1 MTTGILLVNLG
12 TPDAPTVAAV
22 RRYLAP
28 FLMDRYV
35 IDVPTWVRALLVYGI
50 ILPLRPRRS
59 AHAYQRVWTDE
70 GSPLLVNSQR
80 LMAAL
85 APRFPGVPM
94 ALGMRYG
101 NPSIAQGIRQL
112 QASGCDRLM
121 VCPLYPH
128 YAMSTI
134 TTVGVAVHQAV
145 RTIGFAGTF
154 HIMPPFY
161 HHPLYVDALARSI
174 TPYIPS
180 LDYLLFSYH
189 GIPVRHLKKTDPTH
203 AHCQRVPDCCHHA
216 SPAHATCYRHQ
227 CVTTTLETV
236 KRLGLSPSQ
245 YGLSFQSRLGKDK
258 WLEPYTD
265 ATVEQLGQ
273 SGLKRLGV
281 VCPAFLSDCLETL
294 EEIGMEAQ
302 AAFKAMGGETF
313 TLIPCLNDQAHWV
326 GALHEII
333 TASLNDGGM
342 LAPCLG
348 DLKG

>member
-1 MTTGILLVNLG
+1 MTKTGILMVNLG

-35 IDVPTWVRALLVYGI
+35 IDVPAWLRALLVYGI

-59 AHAYQRVWTDE
+59 AHAYQRVWTHE

-80 LMAAL
+80 LLTAL
-85 APRFPGVPM
+85 QPHFHDVPM

-101 NPSIAQGIRQL
+101 NPSIAHAIRQL
-112 QASGCDRLM
+112 QASGCDQLM

-128 YAMSTI
+128 YAMSTT
-134 TTVGVAVHQAV
+134 TTVGVALQAAV
-145 RTIGFAGTF
+145 RSVGFSGSF
-154 HIMPPFY
+154 SIMPPFY
-161 HHPLYVDALARSI
+161 HHPLYLDALAHSI
-174 TPYIPS
+174 TPYLPS
-180 LDYLLFSYH
+180 MDYLLFSYH

-203 AHCQRVPDCCHHA
+203 SHCQHIQHCCHRP

-227 CVTTTLETV
+227 CLATTLGTV
-236 KRLGLSPSQ
+236 ERLGLSPSH
-245 YGLSFQSRLGKDK
+245 YGMSFQSRLGKDR

-265 ATVEQLGQ
+265 ATVAQLGQ

-294 EEIGMEAQ
+294 EEIGMEANDE
-302 AAFKAMGGETF
+302 FKAMGGTSF
-313 TLIPCLNDQAHWV
+313 TLIPCLNDQPHWV
-326 GALHEII
+326 DALRQLLSD
-333 TASLNDGGM
+333 SLHAMPTESDVLT
-342 LAPCLG
+342 LA
-348 DLKG
+348 